1 MSASDVSPFHL
12 LPACFTLLSD
22 TCRWLFGLVCVCV
35 VFVFLFWLVVFPC
48 FVFCKW
54 QSSFQVSSVIQ
65 L

>member
-12 LPACFTLLSD
+12 RPARFTLLSD
-22 TCRWLFGLVCVCV
+22 TCRWLCGV
-35 VFVFLFWLVVFPC
+35 VFVFCLFG
-48 FVFCKW
+48 FVSLLFFCKW